1 MTGTSP
7 QPHSI
12 LDPSAPSAPSAPTSA
27 PVPAYDAE
35 TLAAVL
41 AVLPDVDA
49 VELKLTVPG
58 ADHRRVLDRLGIDA
72 LDATIRQVAFLDTP
86 ALDLSAAGLVVRA
99 RRTQRKAGDVTAK
112 VRPMLPADVPGR
124 ARRADGFKVEVDA
137 SPAGFTCSC
146 SSTRRLPDDD
156 VRALLD
162 DVGRLPGL
170 LDRTQLSL
178 LEPRLPAG
186 VGFDDL
192 RVLGPVTLLKARFAP
207 AGLPRPMTAE
217 LWFLPDGDR
226 ILELSAKAAPAAAF
240 QAAAETKVFLASQG
254 VDLGAPQETKTRAA
268 LAAYATRVGTTRV
281 GTVR

>member
-1 MTGTSP
+1 MTRTSP
-7 QPHSI
+7 QPGS
-12 LDPSAPSAPSAPTSA
+12 DPVPPPPSPPAPM
-27 PVPAYDAE
+27 PAYDAE

-41 AVLPDVDA
+41 AVLPEVDA

-72 LDATIRQVAFLDTP
+72 LDATIRQVVFFDTP
-86 ALDLSAAGLVVRA
+86 ALDLSTAGLVVRA
-99 RRTQRKAGDVTAK
+99 RRTQRKDGDLTAK
-112 VRPMLPADVPGR
+112 VRPMLPADVP
-124 ARRADGFKVEVDA
+124 ATVRRADGFKVEVDA

-146 SSTRRLPDDD
+146 SATRRLPDDD

-170 LDRTQLSL
+170 LDRTQRSL

-186 VGFDDL
+186 VTLDDL
-192 RVLGPVTLLKARFAP
+192 RVLGPTTLLKARFAP
-207 AGLPRPMTAE
+207 EELPRRLTAE

-226 ILELSAKAAPAAAF
+226 ILELSSKATPATAF
-240 QAAAETKVFLASQG
+240 QAAAETKVFLARRG

-268 LAAYATRVGTTRV
+268 LAAFAARSAAV
-281 GTVR
+281 

>member
-7 QPHSI
+7 QPHE
-12 LDPSAPSAPSAPTSA
+12 PRGASAPSPSSPL
-27 PVPAYDAE
+27 PAYDAE

-41 AVLPDVDA
+41 ALLPDVDT

-99 RRTQRKAGDVTAK
+99 RRTQRKDGDLTVK
-112 VRPMLPADVPGR
+112 VRPMLPADAPAR
-124 ARRADGFKVEVDA
+124 ARRSEGFKVEVDA

-146 SSTRRLPDDD
+146 SSTRPLPDDD
-156 VRALLD
+156 VRALLG

-170 LDRTQLSL
+170 LDRTQRAL

-186 VGFDDL
+186 VALDDL
-192 RVLGPVTLLKARFAP
+192 DVLGPTTLLKARFSP
-207 AGLPRPMTAE
+207 AGLPRRLTAE

-226 ILELSAKAAPAAAF
+226 ILELSTKATPAAAF
-240 QAAAETKVFLASQG
+240 QAAAETKVFLAGRG

-268 LAAYATRVGTTRV
+268 LAAFAAPPAQAV
-281 GTVR
+281 

>member
-1 MTGTSP
+1 VS
-7 QPHSI
+7 S
-12 LDPSAPSAPSAPTSA
+12 L
-27 PVPAYDAE
+27 VPAYDAE

-72 LDATIRQVAFLDTP
+72 LDATIRQVVFFDTP

-99 RRTQRKAGDVTAK
+99 RRTQRKDGDLTVK
-112 VRPMLPADVPGR
+112 VRPMLPADAPDR
-124 ARRADGFKVEVDA
+124 ARRSGGFKVEVDA

-146 SSTRRLPDDD
+146 SSMRRLPDGD
-156 VRALLD
+156 VRTLLE

-170 LDRTQLSL
+170 LDRTQRSL

-186 VGFDDL
+186 VALDDL
-192 RVLGPVTLLKARFAP
+192 RALGPTTLLKARFAP
-207 AGLPRPMTAE
+207 AGLPRRMTAE

-226 ILELSAKAAPAAAF
+226 VLELSTKATPAAAF
-240 QAAAETKVFLASQG
+240 QAAAETKAFLASRG
-254 VDLGAPQETKTRAA
+254 VDLGAPQETKTRTA
-268 LAAYATRVGTTRV
+268 LAAFAARTETL
-281 GTVR
+281 

>member
-1 MTGTSP
+1 MPGTSP
-7 QPHSI
+7 QPHGV
-12 LDPSAPSAPSAPTSA
+12 LEEPATAPPPAPTAPTAPSTPM
-27 PVPAYDAE
+27 PAYDAE

-41 AVLPDVDA
+41 ALLPDVDA

-86 ALDLSAAGLVVRA
+86 TLDLSAAGLVVRA
-99 RRTQRKAGDVTAK
+99 RRTQRRPGDLTVK

-124 ARRADGFKVEVDA
+124 LRRSDGFKVEVDA

-146 SSTRRLPDDD
+146 SSTRRLPDAE
-156 VRALLD
+156 VRALLG
-162 DVGRLPGL
+162 DVGRLGGL
-170 LDRTQLSL
+170 LDRTQRAL

-186 VGFDDL
+186 VALDDL
-192 RVLGPVTLLKARFAP
+192 HVLGPTTLLKARFEDP
-207 AGLPRPMTAE
+207 GLPRRLTAE

-226 ILELSAKAAPAAAF
+226 ILELSTKAAPTAAF
-240 QAAAETKVFLASQG
+240 QAAAETKVFLAGRG

-268 LAAYATRVGTTRV
+268 LAALRDGLAASG
-281 GTVR
+281 

>member
-1 MTGTSP
+1 MVGTSP
-7 QPHSI
+7 QSDGTLEPAA
-12 LDPSAPSAPSAPTSA
+12 PPASAAMPVHAS
-27 PVPAYDAE
+27 VPAYDAE

-99 RRTQRKAGDVTAK
+99 RRTQRKDGDLTVK

-124 ARRADGFKVEVDA
+124 ARRSAGFKVEVDA

-146 SSTRRLPDDD
+146 SSTRRLPDGD

-162 DVGRLPGL
+162 DVGRLDGL
-170 LDRTQLSL
+170 LDRTQRSL
-178 LEPRLPAG
+178 LEPRLPGG
-186 VGFDDL
+186 VGLGDL
-192 RVLGPVTLLKARFAP
+192 RVLGPTTLLKARFDP
-207 AGLPRPMTAE
+207 AGLPRRMTAE

-226 ILELSAKAAPAAAF
+226 ILELSTKAAPGAAF
-240 QAAAETKVFLASQG
+240 QAAAETKVFLASRG

-268 LAAYATRVGTTRV
+268 LAASAAHHDV
-281 GTVR
+281 